1 LSDAWFY
8 GSRKND
14 GNRGNALWVIII
26 IFMIINVGVL
36 SYVTFFIDTDSPT
49 TKEFNEIKTR
59 LENLQFQLS
68 SAQMEIELLQDQI
81 KIGKISNNNSSL
93 ILTQLYN
100 QTRRSV
106 VLISV
111 TTPTG
116 GGTGSGFI
124 YDMEGRIITNN
135 HVVENADSIEV
146 TFIDG
151 TIVEAGLVGTDPY
164 SDMAVIQ
171 IDVPNDLLRPLI
183 LGDSSDLL
191 VGETAVAIGNPF
203 GLANTMTAGII
214 SALGRQS
221 SVQGNYVVVD
231 VIQTDAAINPGNSGG
246 PLLNTEGEVIGMNTW
261 ILSQTGQFSGIGF
274 AIPSNTIKREIDS
287 LIDTGTYEHPW
298 IGIQGRDLTPAIA
311 REMGLDSSIRG
322 TLVVDVVERGPAENA
337 GLLGSDRNVIID
349 SQQVAIGGDVI
360 IGADGK
366 TMKTFYDL
374 IFYVSREKQPG
385 DNLSLMIIRD
395 GNTMEIDLTLGV
407 RPPPT

>member
-1 LSDAWFY
+1 LSDSWFY
-8 GSRKND
+8 GSSKNNN
-14 GNRGNALWVIII
+14 NRDNTLWVIVI
-26 IFMIINVGVL
+26 IFMIMNVGVL
-36 SYVTFFIDTDSPT
+36 SYVTFFIDRDPT
-49 TKEFNEIKTR
+49 STEDITEMKTQ
-59 LENLQFQLS
+59 LENLRFQLS
-68 SAQMEIELLQDQI
+68 SAQTEIESLKDQI
-81 KIGKISNNNSSL
+81 KLGKVANNSKSI
-93 ILTQLYN
+93 ILTRLYN

-111 TTPTG
+111 STPTG
-116 GGTGSGFI
+116 GGTCSGFI
-124 YDMEGRIITNN
+124 YDKEGRIITNN
-135 HVVENADSIEV
+135 HVVDGAETIEV

-151 TIVEAGLVGTDPY
+151 TIVEAELVGTDPY

-171 IDVPNDLLRPLI
+171 IDVPEDILFPLV
-183 LGDSSDLL
+183 LGDSSELL

-246 PLLNTEGEVIGMNTW
+246 PLLNAEGEVIGMNTW

-287 LIDTGTYEHPW
+287 LIDTGSYEHPW

-311 REMGLDSSIRG
+311 REMGLDLNTGG
-322 TLVVDVVERGPAENA
+322 TLVVDAVDGGPAEEA
-337 GLLGSDRNVIID
+337 GIQGAESTVIID
-349 SQQVAIGGDVI
+349 GQQVGIGGDVI
-360 IGADGK
+360 IGADGR

-374 IFYVSREKQPG
+374 IFYVSREKHPG
-385 DNLSLMIIRD
+385 DNLSLTIIRD
-395 GNTMEIDLTLGV
+395 GDTMEIDLTLGV
-407 RPPPT
+407 RPPPS